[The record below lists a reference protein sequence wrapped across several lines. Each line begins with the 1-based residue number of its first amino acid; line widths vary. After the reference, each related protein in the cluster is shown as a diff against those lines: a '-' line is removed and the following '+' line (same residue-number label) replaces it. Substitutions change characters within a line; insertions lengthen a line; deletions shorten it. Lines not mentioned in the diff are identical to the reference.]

1 MRKALM
7 LGGLLCVLTG
17 CLSKEGAHEQALGL
31 GIVRGTLGMQ
41 PDSRILLPQPA
52 GAHVIQGYVV
62 LLEGGAYV
70 LHLPDGSERRVAL
83 DENTRSDRPA
93 HIGDKVEA
101 FLDDSGR
108 AVLIRNIDHRTD

>member
-1 MRKALM
+1 M

-17 CLSKEGAHEQALGL
+17 CLSKEGTHEEALGL

-41 PDSRILLPQPA
+41 PDSLMLLPQPA
-52 GAHVIQGYVV
+52 GTHRIQGYVV

-70 LHLPDGSERRVAL
+70 LSLPDGSERRVAL

-101 FLDDSGR
+101 FLDDGGR
-108 AVLIRNIDHRTD
+108 AVLIRNIDHHTN

>member
-1 MRKALM
+1 MRNRVM

-17 CLSKEGAHEQALGL
+17 CTATGGTHEESLGL
-31 GIVRGTLGMQ
+31 GIVRGTLGVQ
-41 PDSRILLPQPA
+41 PEGQIRLAQPA
-52 GAHVIQGYVV
+52 GRQSVQGQVV
-62 LLEGGAYV
+62 MLEGGAYV
-70 LHLPDGSERRVAL
+70 LRLPDSSERRVAL

-108 AVLIRNIDHRTD
+108 AVLIRNIDHHTD